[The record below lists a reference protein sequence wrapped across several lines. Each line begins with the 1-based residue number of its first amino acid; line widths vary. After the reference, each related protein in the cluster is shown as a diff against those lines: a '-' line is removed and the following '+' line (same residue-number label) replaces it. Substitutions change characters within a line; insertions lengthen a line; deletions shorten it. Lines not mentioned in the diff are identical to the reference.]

1 MISTLGERLQRALG
15 DGYVIEHE
23 LPPGGMSKLFLA
35 TERSLDRQVVV
46 KLLPPELVDELSAQ
60 RFQREM
66 LVTAKLQHAHILPVL
81 SAGMRDGL
89 LYYVTPYL
97 AGESLRHRLDRDGAM
112 SLTDAVR
119 LLREVADALA
129 FAHAEGV
136 VHRDLKPENIL
147 LQHGHAVLADFGI
160 ARALEQASIL
170 ESSLHLTR
178 TGVGLGTPGYMAPEQ
193 LGGEHVDARADVYS
207 FGVVAYEIIAGR
219 RPFAGLAAAKLFVA
233 QMTTVPERVANL
245 RPGVNAKLDE
255 LVMACL
261 EIDPDRRVTTAD
273 RLLSL
278 LEEAVSGDGR
288 ATTGSTVTLPA
299 IDGAIEDADLRAG
312 LEAFDACQ
320 WREAHAKLREA
331 DARSALAPE
340 HLERFAEAAWWIG
353 HGDECIH
360 ARERAYARYVA
371 RGDDRRAGAMAIAL
385 AEDYMHKL
393 ARAVSQGWMQRAE
406 RHVAAVPESVEH
418 GWLARTRAM
427 VAFESDG
434 DLDKAFALAG
444 ETMAIARRVGDR
456 DLQALALQDQGRIL
470 VSKGDVSGGM
480 ALIDE
485 AMAAATSGHVGPRTT
500 GRTYCNMMSVCG
512 KLADYRRA
520 VEWNDAARQ
529 WCEPHSESGYPGICR
544 VHRAELLRLQGA
556 WPEAEAEARRASE
569 ELRGFLDDAAAE
581 AYYEL
586 GEVRLRMGDRAAA
599 DEMFSRAHE
608 LGRDPLP
615 GLALLRTAQGRP
627 EAAKALLDRALAEP
641 GLGRLDRARLLPA
654 LVDAALAKG
663 DGDAAGAA
671 ALELASTAEAY
682 GTATLA
688 AQAALAHGALEL
700 AKGRPAEAAVQFRR
714 AARLWKETDIPYE
727 TARTRLLLAKA
738 YRAAGD
744 TEDAA
749 LELRAATASFER
761 LGAVADLR
769 EAAELLAV

>member
-1 MISTLGERLQRALG
+1 MTSSVGDRLARALG

-23 LPPGGMSKLFLA
+23 LPPGGMSRLFRA
-35 TERSLDRQVVV
+35 TERALDRQVVV
-46 KLLPPELVDELSAQ
+46 KLLPPDLVDEMSAQ

-66 LVTAKLQHAHILPVL
+66 LVTARLQHAHILPVL
-81 SAGMRDGL
+81 SAGSRDGL
-89 LYYVTPYL
+89 LYYVTPYV
-97 AGESLRHRLDRDGAM
+97 AGESLRLRLDRDGA
-112 SLTDAVR
+112 LPLAEVVR
-119 LLREVADALA
+119 LMREVADALA
-129 FAHAEGV
+129 FAHAQGV

-147 LQHGHAVLADFGI
+147 LQHGHVVLADFGI
-160 ARALEQASIL
+160 ARALEEASIL

-178 TGVGLGTPGYMAPEQ
+178 TGVGLGTPGYMAPGQ
-193 LGGEHVDARADVYS
+193 LGGERVDARADVYS
-207 FGVVAYEIIAGR
+207 FGVVAYEIITGW

-233 QMTTVPERVANL
+233 QMTTVPERVARL
-245 RPGVNAKLDE
+245 RPEVSGQLDE

-261 EIDPDRRVTTAD
+261 EIDPDRRLPTAE
-273 RLLSL
+273 RILALLDAA
-278 LEEAVSGDGR
+278 AVADGR
-288 ATTGSTVTLPA
+288 SAMGSAMTVPA
-299 IDGAIEDADLRAG
+299 IDDRIDNADLRAG

-320 WREAHAKLREA
+320 WREAYARLREA
-331 DARSALAPE
+331 DARSELAPE

-353 HGDECIH
+353 HGDECIR
-360 ARERAYARYVA
+360 ARERAYARHMT
-371 RGDDRRAGAMAIAL
+371 RGDDRRAGAVAIAL

-393 ARAVSQGWMQRAE
+393 ARAVSQGWLQRAE
-406 RHVAAVPESVEH
+406 RHVAAVPECAEH
-418 GWLARTRAM
+418 GWLARTRSM
-427 VAFESDG
+427 VAFESEG
-434 DLDKAFALAG
+434 DLDKALVLAQ
-444 ETMAIARRVGDR
+444 ETMGIARRVGDR
-456 DLQALALQDQGRIL
+456 DLQALALQDQGRIF
-470 VSKGDVSGGM
+470 VSKGDVSAGM

-485 AMAAATSGHVGPRTT
+485 AMAAATSGHVGARTT

-586 GEVRLRMGDRAAA
+586 GELRLCLGDRAGA
-599 DEMFSRAHE
+599 DEMFQRAHE

-627 EAAKALLDRALAEP
+627 ESAKALLDRALAEP

-654 LVDAALAKG
+654 LVDAALATG
-663 DGDAAGAA
+663 DDDTAKAAV
-671 ALELASTAEAY
+671 LELTSTAQAY

-688 AQAALAHGALEL
+688 AQAALAHGVMDL
-700 AKGRPAEAAVQFRR
+700 ANGRPADAAGHFRR
-714 AARLWKETDIPYE
+714 AVRLWKETDLPYE
-727 TARTRLLLAKA
+727 IARARVLLAKA
-738 YRAAGD
+738 YRTAGD
-744 TEDAA
+744 AEDAA
-749 LELRAATASFER
+749 LELRAAKSSFER
-761 LGAVADLR
+761 LGATADLR